1 MLIVHGENMRWLFTW
16 LTENV
21 REHLMAYIVFWSL
34 LALIDFI
41 YIIYAG

>member
-1 MLIVHGENMRWLFTW
+1 MRRLITW

-21 REHLMAYIVFWSL
+21 REHLMIYIAFWAL
-34 LALIDFI
+34 LALIDLI

>member
-1 MLIVHGENMRWLFTW
+1 MRRLITL

-21 REHLMAYIVFWSL
+21 REHLMIYIAFWAL
-34 LALIDFI
+34 LALIDLI

>member
-1 MLIVHGENMRWLFTW
+1 MRWLITW

-21 REHLMAYIVFWSL
+21 REHLMVYIAFWSL
-34 LALIDFI
+34 LALIDLI

>member
-1 MLIVHGENMRWLFTW
+1 MRWLFTW

-21 REHLMAYIVFWSL
+21 REHLMAYIAFWSL
-34 LALIDFI
+34 LAFIDLI

>member
-1 MLIVHGENMRWLFTW
+1 MRRLFIW

-21 REHLMAYIVFWSL
+21 REHLMVYIAIWSL
-34 LALIDFI
+34 LALIDLI

>member
-1 MLIVHGENMRWLFTW
+1 MRRLFTW

-21 REHLMAYIVFWSL
+21 REHLMAYIAIWSL
-34 LALIDFI
+34 LALIDLI